1 MSTSGRLAPR
11 TIAHSHKE
19 HSAVGEGIKGFFML
33 PYETTPGALL
43 DREAKETPESMCGP
57 GFFFFFFLIQTGDG
71 RVVRER
77 GVGRFSRDLSNYV
90 EYG

>member
-19 HSAVGEGIKGFFML
+19 HSAVGEGIKGFFIL

-57 GFFFFFFLIQTGDG
+57 GFFFFFF
-71 RVVRER
+71 
-77 GVGRFSRDLSNYV
+77 FNSNW
-90 EYG
+90 